1 MRSFIALLLVP
12 LGALAQTEVPT
23 EFPADASP
31 AAAGS
36 LRALLAGNVFHV
48 RPADGS
54 SWRIDYRTNGY
65 AFLDT
70 GSGFR
75 DSGVWRVEDGRLCT
89 DWHKASSGCSEA
101 RLKGSSIYI
110 KRASNG
116 EVVVLEAAR

>member
-12 LGALAQTEVPT
+12 LGALAQSVLPT
-23 EFPADASP
+23 EFPVDAS
-31 AAAGS
+31 AATAAG
-36 LRALLAGNVFHV
+36 LRTLLAGNVFRV
-48 RPADGS
+48 KPADGS
-54 SWRIDYRTNGY
+54 SWRIDYKANGY

-89 DWHKASSGCSEA
+89 DWHRASSGCSEA
-101 RLKGSSIYI
+101 RVVGTSIYI

-116 EVVVLEAAR
+116 EVVLLEAAR